1 MLRSSKG
8 KLLFKSEA
16 LLEEFI
22 WLHLQPL
29 LNLEPV
35 KRQYFINKQNRSD
48 ILGVNSEGRLA
59 ILELKKGEGKASIDQ
74 LLRYQDFFRKESHQD
89 PNFERVDFSKKF
101 LLIAIA
107 SHFNSST
114 IDYAQKMIPDC
125 LLLTHEVK
133 QYDNGEYFLVLKKL
147 DNRILSKIPIEIIED
162 SLFESLPSFIQGYL
176 LDKPEIRERVLKITQ
191 KILSYNSEIKIEE
204 KVNYIGR
211 TNKKI
216 LFTKFNSK
224 QKILTNKTCAG
235 FNYFPEENMG
245 AGKLQLYVCL
255 PTVEFKPRQA
265 KWIKG
270 VDEIDIQ
277 TEDFV
282 HVTQLLDFNT
292 ILHLECGFQLKYP
305 FQITGINEIFDNFQD
320 YYINYRKY
328 MKSRQKLRPVD
339 ASDFTSVD
347 SIIQMALEDWS
358 VR

>member
-1 MLRSSKG
+1 MLRQPKG
-8 KLLFKSEA
+8 KFLLKSEA

-22 WLHLQPL
+22 WLHLKPL
-29 LNLEPV
+29 LSLDPV
-35 KRQYFINKQNRSD
+35 KKQYFINKQNRSD
-48 ILGVNSEGRLA
+48 ILGVNPEGRLA
-59 ILELKKGEGKASIDQ
+59 ILELKKGEGKGSIDQ

-133 QYDNGEYFLVLKKL
+133 QYDNGEYFLLLKKL

-176 LDKPEIRERVLKITQ
+176 LDKPEIRERILLIIQ
-191 KILSYNSEIKIEE
+191 KILSYSPDLSLETQYNYSSKEMIFAKFNKKGELLTDKTCISFMYDPAEQTDPKDKLSLYVYLPTIFSMVTKNVKRVDRIRICTDDYTNVEKIEDFYTRCYRNDPCYL
-204 KVNYIGR
+204 NYPLR
-211 TNKKI
+211 T
-216 LFTKFNSK
+216 
-224 QKILTNKTCAG
+224 
-235 FNYFPEENMG
+235 
-245 AGKLQLYVCL
+245 
-255 PTVEFKPRQA
+255 
-265 KWIKG
+265 
-270 VDEIDIQ
+270 
-277 TEDFV
+277 TE
-282 HVTQLLDFNT
+282 
-292 ILHLECGFQLKYP
+292 
-305 FQITGINEIFDNFQD
+305 INEVYKSFQD